1 MRQTRQFAQ
10 AIEADIGQG
19 DNVRVHGNTYPST
32 SLTRA
37 HAQVC
42 IDTGAANLTFYPTP
56 EALES
61 LATDLIALADEVRAL
76 REVAEKV
83 A

>member
-10 AIEADIGQG
+10 AIEADIGAR
-19 DNVRVHGNTYPST
+19 DNVLVHGNTYPST
-32 SLTRA
+32 SLTQA

-42 IDTGAANLTFYPTP
+42 INTGAANVTFYPTP
-56 EALES
+56 EALDL
-61 LATDLIALADEVRAL
+61 LATDLLALADEVRAL
-76 REVAEKV
+76 REQVA